1 MFLINSNVTR
11 AKCHNNE
18 GHDEGCG
25 NNASYL
31 DRCVMGGR
39 GGGAKTGCPLHG
51 RCGEGRGL
59 VNILQSKKSFAV

>member
-25 NNASYL
+25 NNVSYL
-31 DRCVMGGR
+31 DRCVMGGK
-39 GGGAKTGCPLHG
+39 GGGQKQDVRFIAVVGK
-51 RCGEGRGL
+51 GED
-59 VNILQSKKSFAV
+59 

>member
-25 NNASYL
+25 NNVSYL

-39 GGGAKTGCPLHG
+39 GGGQKQDV
-51 RCGEGRGL
+51 R
-59 VNILQSKKSFAV
+59 FMAVVGKGDD

>member
-25 NNASYL
+25 KNVSYL
-31 DRCVMGGR
+31 DRCVMGG
-39 GGGAKTGCPLHG
+39 GGGGGQKQDVRLMAVVGK
-51 RCGEGRGL
+51 GED
-59 VNILQSKKSFAV
+59 

>member
-39 GGGAKTGCPLHG
+39 GGGGQKQDVRFMAVVGK
-51 RCGEGRGL
+51 GED
-59 VNILQSKKSFAV
+59 